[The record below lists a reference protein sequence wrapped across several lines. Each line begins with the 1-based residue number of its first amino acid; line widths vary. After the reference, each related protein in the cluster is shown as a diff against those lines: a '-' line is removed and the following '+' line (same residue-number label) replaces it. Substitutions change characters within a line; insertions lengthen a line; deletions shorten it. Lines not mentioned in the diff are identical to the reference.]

1 MYRYID
7 MNAELLG
14 IITVG
19 ITLLCIGCVIIVE
32 TNDIQIIPDT
42 QKEIR
47 LGPWTSSTN
56 TNIQQYCDVIPALCR

>member
-1 MYRYID
+1 

-19 ITLLCIGCVIIVE
+19 IILLCVGCVIIVE

-42 QKEIR
+42 QKETNF
-47 LGPWTSSTN
+47 GPWTSSTK
-56 TNIQQYCDVIPALCR
+56 TNNIPYCYPSINPECR

>member
-1 MYRYID
+1 

-19 ITLLCIGCVIIVE
+19 IILLCVGCVIIVE

-42 QKEIR
+42 QKETNF
-47 LGPWTSSTN
+47 GPWTSSTK
-56 TNIQQYCDVIPALCR
+56 TNNIPY

>member
-1 MYRYID
+1 

-19 ITLLCIGCVIIVE
+19 IVMLCIGCVIIVE
-32 TNDIQIIPDT
+32 TNDIQITSDP
-42 QKEIR
+42 QIR

-56 TNIQQYCDVIPALCR
+56 TDIQQYCDVIPALCR

>member
-1 MYRYID
+1 

-19 ITLLCIGCVIIVE
+19 IILLCVGCVIIVE

-42 QKEIR
+42 QKETNF
-47 LGPWTSSTN
+47 GPWTSSTK
-56 TNIQQYCDVIPALCR
+56 TNNFPYCYPSISPECR